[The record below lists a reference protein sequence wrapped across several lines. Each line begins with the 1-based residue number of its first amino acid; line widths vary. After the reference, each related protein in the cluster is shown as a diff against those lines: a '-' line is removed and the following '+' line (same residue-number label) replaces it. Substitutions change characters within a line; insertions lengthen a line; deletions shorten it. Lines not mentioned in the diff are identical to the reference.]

1 MEVQGDWAYTGES
14 ISRENHIQ
22 PKRMYAKAGEEQ
34 MVCPPRRPLHR
45 HRESKSYE
53 NLRQAYPYLCYNHSD
68 YC

>member
-34 MVCPPRRPLHR
+34 MVCPPPG
-45 HRESKSYE
+45 
-53 NLRQAYPYLCYNHSD
+53 ALCIGKGNQKVMKI
-68 YC
+68 